1 MLLTNAR
8 IYQSRQF
15 IQSSL
20 RIEGSTITAI
30 GENLRPESSEE
41 ILDAQNRYL
50 VPGFIDVHTHGGNH
64 IDINHMESIE
74 EIDALS
80 LFYASKGTT
89 SFLASVMTDS
99 TEQTDK
105 ILLLLSAAM
114 GKGTLGSQLLGIH
127 LEGPFISRE
136 YKGAMPENLLKDG
149 DEALLEHYLQVSGN
163 QVRYLTVAPEV
174 PKVLPLV
181 QAYKDRLVIA
191 LGHSGADYETS
202 MEAIALGAKASTHTF
217 NAMKL
222 FHMHQSSITGAALE
236 SDIYCEAICD
246 GFHLSPA
253 AVRLLLKTKGYDR
266 VVAITDSMMAAGL
279 GDGTYDL
286 GVNEVHVSNGD
297 AKLANGTRAGSTL
310 TQDKELKNLLQFTGA
325 SLEKVLPLLTENP
338 ARLLN
343 LFSTKGSLEVGK
355 DADFVLLDTTLE
367 VAYTYVRGNLAY
379 ARKGKTL

>member
-1 MLLTNAR
+1 MLITNAR
-8 IYQSRQF
+8 IYQARQF
-15 IQSSL
+15 IQGSM
-20 RIEGSTITAI
+20 RIEGSTINAI
-30 GENLRPESSEE
+30 GEKVQPQAGEE
-41 ILDAQNRYL
+41 IFDAQDRYL

-64 IDINHMESIE
+64 IDINHLECRE
-74 EIDALS
+74 EIDALT

-99 TEQTDK
+99 KEQTDK
-105 ILLLLSAAM
+105 VLRLLSAAIES
-114 GKGTLGSQLLGIH
+114 GTSGSQLLGIH
-127 LEGPFISRE
+127 LEGPFISKE
-136 YKGAMPENLLKDG
+136 YKGAMPSALLKEG
-149 DEALLEHYLQVSGN
+149 DCALLEHYLQASAN
-163 QVRYLTVAPEV
+163 QVKYLTVAPEV
-174 PKVLPLV
+174 LGVLPLI

-202 MEAIALGAKASTHTF
+202 MEAIELGAKASTHTF

-222 FHMHQSSITGAALE
+222 FHMHQSAITGAALE

-279 GDGTYDL
+279 GDGTYRL

-297 AKLANGTRAGSTL
+297 AKLADGTRAGSTL
-310 TQDKELKNLLQFTGA
+310 TQDKELRNLLQFTA
-325 SLEKVLPLLTENP
+325 APLEKVLPLLTENP

-343 LFSTKGSLEVGK
+343 LFDTKGSLEVGK
-355 DADFVLLDTTLE
+355 DADFVLLDTSRE

-379 ARKGKTL
+379 ARKGKIQ